1 MRLCADDC
9 GEEVAER
16 IGLVSK
22 HKPTQNFLGTNAKKK
37 SVGVCSWVSGSH
49 SLYKSGT
56 PHTVRRAPSARGTRA
71 VTSSATMSGAA
82 APGSRPREGHVAFGG
97 EKSNVPT
104 KGAERRPSLSR
115 CPTARGNVGSIRQLQ
130 TLEADFRVL
139 ITKVRARL
147 RLRSLKPR
155 RSPVPALNFPLP
167 P

>member
-1 MRLCADDC
+1 
-9 GEEVAER
+9 
-16 IGLVSK
+16 
-22 HKPTQNFLGTNAKKK
+22 
-37 SVGVCSWVSGSH
+37 
-49 SLYKSGT
+49 
-56 PHTVRRAPSARGTRA
+56 
-71 VTSSATMSGAA
+71 
-82 APGSRPREGHVAFGG
+82 VAFGG

-155 RSPVPALNFPLP
+155 GTPLTRTRRAISPFLP
-167 P
+167 RPS